1 MAVVGKYKE
10 REHLRLVAELGC
22 IVCRIHLGEM
32 DVPAE
37 IHHLRTG
44 VGMGQRSSHYRTI
57 PLCMHHHRHG
67 TKAIHGIGTKAWQ
80 SIFGS
85 EEDLL
90 KEVMSLMQG
99 A

>member
-1 MAVVGKYKE
+1 MVQKTKKE
-10 REHLRLVAELGC
+10 TEYLRHVAELGC

-44 VGMGQRSSHYRTI
+44 VGMGQRSPHHRTI
-57 PLCMHHHRHG
+57 PLCINHHRHG
-67 TKAIHGIGTKAWQ
+67 KKSIHGIGTKAWQ
-80 SIFGS
+80 EIFGT
-85 EEDLL
+85 EEDFLS
-90 KEVMSLMQG
+90 EVILLMQD